1 MDVRTKQIYL
11 FLNFN
16 GMKKLSLLAFALM
29 LMVGTLVAQPGK
41 CNHATYSPETRAMM
55 RVDALV
61 ATVEL
66 SASERTQVLELFTKQ
81 EKEKDAKREALDAQ
95 REQRRAEMEA
105 SKAKTDASLKKII
118 GDEKFAKYEAARAE
132 KKEAM
137 KAKHEGKACC
147 KDSKADGAGCAKP
160 CAKQCT
166 KK

>member
-1 MDVRTKQIYL
+1 
-11 FLNFN
+11 
-16 GMKKLSLLAFALM
+16 MKKLSLLAFALM

-55 RVDALV
+55 RVDALA

-66 SASERTQVLELFTKQ
+66 SASDRTQVLELFTKQ

-105 SKAKTDASLKKII
+105 SKAKNDASLKKII

-137 KAKHEGKACC
+137 KEKHEGKACC

-160 CAKQCT
+160 CAKPCT